1 MVMCDLDI
9 NITDRRLVLG
19 EIGWLAPLVA
29 LIGWAVVLHFHARFF
44 GVPVL
49 LPF

>member
-1 MVMCDLDI
+1 
-9 NITDRRLVLG
+9 VL
-19 EIGWLAPLVA
+19 A

-44 GVPVL
+44 GVPAL